1 MHLLHEREEKL
12 AIQKKVGQLEEE
24 KEAAETKRL
33 ELEQALEEF
42 VRSTD
47 KKGALA
53 ALDKKSSFEQGKQNN
68 YSYCVLKKAV
78 LSKNQKLGTC
88 LSLI

>member
-1 MHLLHEREEKL
+1 M

-24 KEAAETKRL
+24 KEVAETKRL

-47 KKGALA
+47 TKGALA

-68 YSYCVLKKAV
+68 YSYSVLKKAV

>member
-1 MHLLHEREEKL
+1 M
-12 AIQKKVGQLEEE
+12 QKKVAQIEEE

-47 KKGALA
+47 KKGKLA
-53 ALDKKSSFEQGKQNN
+53 AVDKKASLDQGNN
-68 YSYCVLKKAV
+68 SV
-78 LSKNQKLGTC
+78 QKERAL
-88 LSLI
+88 

>member
-1 MHLLHEREEKL
+1 M

-24 KEAAETKRL
+24 KEVAETKRL

-53 ALDKKSSFEQGKQNN
+53 ALDKKSSFEHGKQNN
-68 YSYCVLKKAV
+68 YSYSVLKNPV

-88 LSLI
+88 LSLIQGF

>member
-1 MHLLHEREEKL
+1 M

-47 KKGALA
+47 KKGVLA
-53 ALDKKSSFEQGKQNN
+53 ALDKKSSFEQGKQKN
-68 YSYCVLKKAV
+68 YSYSFVKKPKIEYMFKLNIVL
-78 LSKNQKLGTC
+78 LGKNK
-88 LSLI
+88 

>member
-1 MHLLHEREEKL
+1 M

-47 KKGALA
+47 KKGVLA
-53 ALDKKSSFEQGKQNN
+53 ALDKKSSFEQGKQKT
-68 YSYCVLKKAV
+68 YSYSFVKKPKIEYMFKLNIVL
-78 LSKNQKLGTC
+78 LGKNK
-88 LSLI
+88 

>member
-1 MHLLHEREEKL
+1 M

-24 KEAAETKRL
+24 KEVAETKRL

-53 ALDKKSSFEQGKQNN
+53 ALDKKSSFEKGKQNN
-68 YSYCVLKKAV
+68 YSYSVLKNPV

>member
-1 MHLLHEREEKL
+1 M

-24 KEAAETKRL
+24 KEVAETKRL

-47 KKGALA
+47 KKGVLA

-68 YSYCVLKKAV
+68 YSYSVLKNPV

-88 LSLI
+88 LSLV

>member
-1 MHLLHEREEKL
+1 M
-12 AIQKKVGQLEEE
+12 AIQKKLGQLEEE

-47 KKGALA
+47 KKGVLA
-53 ALDKKSSFEQGKQNN
+53 ALDKKSSFEQGKQ
-68 YSYCVLKKAV
+68 K
-78 LSKNQKLGTC
+78 
-88 LSLI
+88 

>member
-1 MHLLHEREEKL
+1 M

-68 YSYCVLKKAV
+68 NNSVLKNPV
-78 LSKNQKLGTC
+78 LSKTQKLGTC
-88 LSLI
+88 LS

>member
-1 MHLLHEREEKL
+1 M

-24 KEAAETKRL
+24 KEVAETKRL

-47 KKGALA
+47 TKGALA

-68 YSYCVLKKAV
+68 YSYSVLKNAV

>member
-1 MHLLHEREEKL
+1 M
-12 AIQKKVGQLEEE
+12 AIQKKVGQLEGE

-47 KKGALA
+47 KKGTLA

-68 YSYCVLKKAV
+68 CSYLTSCWKNPV
-78 LSKNQKLGTC
+78 LSENPKLSTC
-88 LSLI
+88 LS